1 MILPILGAAFLHGL
15 TSSLHC
21 VGMCGP
27 FAGTLS
33 LASGQRSRKEN
44 AFLQLCYN
52 LGRLGSYSLIGALLG
67 FVGQGANLVST
78 ELGFIREIAAWI
90 SGIFVIVFGLSLL
103 LGGGVSSASASF
115 ANRILGKVARPIL
128 EALRENSDKPF
139 RLGLIGFN
147 FGLVTGLL
155 PCGVL
160 YPAFALAFAT
170 GSPLNGGAVMA
181 SFFIGTFPLLF
192 AFGYGFRS
200 LALKLKGNTA
210 RFAGTLVIL
219 IGIGW
224 IFFRFGHDHS
234 NHTGHKPAPSESH
247 SHHGH

>member
-33 LASGQRSRKEN
+33 LSSGQGSRKEN

-52 LGRLGSYSLIGALLG
+52 LGRLGSYSLIGTLLG

-90 SGIFVIVFGLSLL
+90 SGIFVILFGLSLL
-103 LGGGVSSASASF
+103 LGGGASF
-115 ANRILGKVARPIL
+115 ASAFAGRILGKVAGPIL
-128 EALRENSDKPF
+128 EALRKNSDKPF
-139 RLGLIGFN
+139 RLGFIGFN

-170 GSPLNGGAVMA
+170 GSPWTGGAVMA

-200 LALKLKGNTA
+200 LALRLKGNAA

-219 IGIGW
+219 VGIGW
-224 IFFRFGHDHS
+224 IFLRFGHDHS
-234 NHTGHKPAPSESH
+234 EHTGQKSTHSESH
-247 SHHGH
+247 SHHEP

>member
-33 LASGQRSRKEN
+33 LASGKRSGKEN

-52 LGRLGSYSLIGALLG
+52 LGRFGSYSLIGILLG
-67 FVGQGANLVST
+67 FLGQGANLVST

-90 SGIFVIVFGLSLL
+90 SGVFVIVFGLSLL
-103 LGGGVSSASASF
+103 LGGGISLTSAF
-115 ANRILGKVARPIL
+115 AVRILGKVAGPIL
-128 EALRENSDKPF
+128 ESLRKNSDKPF

-170 GSPLNGGAVMA
+170 GSPWTGGAVMA

-200 LALKLKGNTA
+200 LALRLKGNTA
-210 RFAGTLVIL
+210 RFAGTLVVL

-234 NHTGHKPAPSESH
+234 NHIGHKPTQSESH
-247 SHHGH
+247 QHHEH